1 MIRLC
6 ACVITAALWALPA
19 VAQPNPPAQNQPAP
33 NARTDPKACAPGER
47 LQPGPRGPQGTT
59 GQGDSTSDK
68 LARTDG
74 VICPP
79 NLDPQM
85 ETPPADTGKT
95 PVLPPPGSPGG
106 DPNVR
111 PK

>member
-1 MIRLC
+1 MEAAMVRLC
-6 ACVITAALWALPA
+6 ACVMLAALWALPA
-19 VAQPNPPAQNQPAP
+19 AAQSNQPPAPRP
-33 NARTDPKACAPGER
+33 DPRACAPGER
-47 LQPGPRGPQGTT
+47 LQPGERGPSATT
-59 GQGDSTSDK
+59 GQGENPSDK

-79 NLDPQM
+79 NVDPQI
-85 ETPPADTGKT
+85 ESPPAETGKT

-106 DPNVR
+106 DPTVR